1 MYIQAV
7 EFQWDE
13 KKNRENL
20 REHGLSFEDA
30 DLVFLSPGKITAET
44 TRPGMSERRWTA
56 VADVIGRVLV
66 LVYTPRGKAIRVIS
80 FRPANRRER
89 RKYHGTLEN
98 R

>member
-20 REHGLSFEDA
+20 QKHGLSFEDV
-30 DLVFLSPGKITAET
+30 DLVFLSPDKITAET
-44 TRPGMSERRWTA
+44 TRQEMSERRWT
-56 VADVIGRVLV
+56 DVGEVFGRVLI
-66 LVYTPRGKAIRVIS
+66 LVYTRRGKAIRVIS
-80 FRPANRRER
+80 FRSANRRER
-89 RKYHGTLEN
+89 RKYHGAIEN

>member
-1 MYIQAV
+1 MYSWSV

-13 KKNRENL
+13 KKYGENL
-20 REHGLSFEDA
+20 RKHGLSFEDA

-44 TRPGMSERRWTA
+44 TRPDMSERRWTD
-56 VADVIGRVLV
+56 VADVLGRVLV
-66 LVYTPRGKAIRVIS
+66 LVYTPRGEAIRVIS